1 MNPYD
6 QAHAL
11 AKSLKESEE
20 YTEYMRLK
28 QVAYDDSTNKALL
41 DEYKRLQFR
50 MQAKLASGENMPE
63 EDLQRLQQIG
73 ALLQFN
79 PDVSAYL
86 MAEFRFQRML
96 SDIFK
101 ILADVAGIDLDML
114 SQGMSGGDGCLRSMG
129 RATDPFG
136 GSNGKQAK
144 EARLAAAQAA
154 LPIGKIQH
162 TRPAR
167 GPGIRHVLVCLAVED
182 RPARADLPV
191 QRADGHRHGVGGL

>member
-11 AKSLKESEE
+11 ARALRESEE
-20 YTEYMRLK
+20 YAEYTRLK
-28 QVAYDDSTNKALL
+28 SVAYDDDTNRALL

-50 MQAKLASGENMPE
+50 LQAKLAAGESLPD
-63 EDLQRLQQIG
+63 EDAQRLTQIG

-101 ILADVAGIDLDML
+101 ILADVAGVDLDAL
-114 SQGMSGGDGCLRSMG
+114 AQG
-129 RATDPFG
+129 
-136 GSNGKQAK
+136 
-144 EARLAAAQAA
+144 
-154 LPIGKIQH
+154 
-162 TRPAR
+162 
-167 GPGIRHVLVCLAVED
+167 
-182 RPARADLPV
+182 
-191 QRADGHRHGVGGL
+191 